1 MFEQTALPHLNAAYN
16 LARWLTRDE
25 DHARDIVQE
34 SYLKAFRLFESYRGG
49 DGKAWLLAIVR
60 NTFLT
65 WRRRTSRSF
74 ETTLSDEV
82 ERSAESHAETAL
94 DRLIDEVRVGA
105 LRNCMDHLP
114 DEYREVLVLR
124 ELEEMSYQQIA
135 ETTNLPIG
143 TVMSRLSRAR
153 KRLAQCVTGRMAGV
167 RR

>member
-49 DGKAWLLAIVR
+49 DGKAWLLAVVR

-65 WRRRTSRSF
+65 WRRRTSRSL
-74 ETTLSDEV
+74 ETTLSEEV
-82 ERSAESHAETAL
+82 ERSAESRTATAL
-94 DRLIDEVRVGA
+94 DRLIDEGRVGA

-114 DEYREVLVLR
+114 DEYREVLVMR

>member
-16 LARWLTRDE
+16 LARWLARDE

-49 DGKAWLLAIVR
+49 DSKAWVLAVVR

-65 WRRRTSRSF
+65 WRRRTSRSL
-74 ETTLSDEV
+74 ETALSEEV
-82 ERSAESHAETAL
+82 ERSAESHAGTAL
-94 DRLIDEVRVGA
+94 DHLIGEARVGA

-114 DEYREVLVLR
+114 DEYREVLVMR

-135 ETTNLPIG
+135 EATSLPVG

-153 KRLAQCVTGRMAGV
+153 KRLAQCITGRMAGV
-167 RR
+167 FR